1 MKHTLLAPFAIAL
14 VATLG
19 ACGQSNTTETVNST
33 IGDPMADN
41 LANAAPVEL
50 PPPLKLSKN
59 FRCKDNSLVH
69 IDLFEGDK
77 QASVRIGDASPVK
90 LTAPEAG
97 KPLEAEGGYKIEGT
111 GTTLT
116 VTLPGKPAQTCKA

>member
-1 MKHTLLAPFAIAL
+1 MKHLTLAPFAIAL
-14 VATLG
+14 VATLA
-19 ACGQSNTTETVNST
+19 ACGQSSDTETVNST
-33 IGDPMADN
+33 IGDPMQDQ

-77 QASVRIGDASPVK
+77 LAALRDGDAPAIQLK
-90 LTAPEAG
+90 APEAG
-97 KPLEAEGGYKIEGT
+97 KPLEAEGGYKIEGS

-116 VTLPGKPAQTCKA
+116 VTQPGKPAQSCKA